1 MMRKQ
6 VMHGFDVGRCICM
19 RREEKLGELS
29 VTRSGTKVTITEVAD
44 CDVQISADF
53 AY

>member
-1 MMRKQ
+1 MR
-6 VMHGFDVGRCICM
+6 M
-19 RREEKLGELS
+19 RRDNRLGELS

-53 AY
+53 AH